1 MYSSSDRDLTMVS
14 QIYQPMAA
22 ELREKLQRSFFFA
35 RQHFASAMHKRI
47 EEADE
52 ARLQD
57 FMDLFVMLALY
68 LNLAMW
74 IDFVFCSLYSVQLN
88 F

>member
-1 MYSSSDRDLTMVS
+1 MVS

-57 FMDLFVMLALY
+57 FMEGQGRVQVAQAKLARVQQVSRDFDEAIWHIIY
-68 LNLAMW
+68 KKFRLA
-74 IDFVFCSLYSVQLN
+74 S
-88 F
+88 